1 MHPQRE
7 LIISIYKMTDN
18 KIIEQEE
25 TLLLRRKLDLLLRT
39 GKLLVESAADTN
51 RVVRNMK
58 RVAAYLGLPEEKLH
72 IDVSYTMLMVNVSD
86 EAHSFSK
93 FQKCEKHGI
102 NMTAISAISKLSWRA
117 IEQDYS
123 LDEYEKELE
132 RISHTPRNYVPYL
145 VAVGAGFACGGFCK
159 LFGCDWMAFLL
170 ASISAFV
177 GFRVRARFIEFGV
190 NVYMSIAIAAFVST
204 CLAYAS
210 SFTGWS
216 STPYHPL
223 LACALFIVPGVP
235 LINFVDDMIDNYLLV
250 GITRAANTVMMVGAM
265 AFGIVLAI
273 RLCVME
279 DVTIDKKFSELSMI
293 PHDPYYVYAIAAAI
307 AAMGFSMIF
316 NIQRRLLWVVAIG
329 GIIAVCTRNF
339 VNFELGFGPVIGS
352 FMGSFVVSLIAVKA
366 VHWFHVPNHVL
377 TIPSVIPMI
386 PGVLM
391 YRSLLGFIDMHGVVG
406 EVTVAFFN
414 GINSA
419 LIILCIALGV
429 AVPNIFARRYI
440 AKDRQKCLEEELKK
454 RKARGKFIEW

>member
-1 MHPQRE
+1 M
-7 LIISIYKMTDN
+7 DN
-18 KIIEQEE
+18 QKINEKASEQKV
-25 TLLLRRKLDLLLRT
+25 LLLRRKLDLLLRT

-51 RVVRNMK
+51 RIVRNMY
-58 RVAAYLGLPEEKLH
+58 RVAAYLGLPEDKLH
-72 IDVSYTMLMVNVSD
+72 IDVNYTMLVVNVSD
-86 EAHSFSK
+86 MAHSYSK

-102 NMTAISAISKLSWRA
+102 NMTAISEISKLSWRA

-123 LDEYEKELE
+123 LDQYEEELNN
-132 RISHTPRNYVPYL
+132 IANKKRNYVPYL

-159 LFGCDWMAFLL
+159 LFGCDWVAFLF
-170 ASISAFV
+170 ASVCAFC
-177 GFRVRARFIEFGV
+177 GFRIRARCIEFGI
-190 NVYMSIAIAAFVST
+190 NIYMSIAIAAFAAT
-204 CLAYAS
+204 CLAYLS

-235 LINFVDDMIDNYLLV
+235 LINFVDDMVDNYLLV
-250 GITRAANTVMMVGAM
+250 GITRAANTVMIIGSM
-265 AFGIVLAI
+265 AFGIVLAM
-273 RLCVME
+273 RLLLME
-279 DVTIDKKFSELSMI
+279 DVSIDKKFSELSMI
-293 PHDPYYVYAIAAAI
+293 PHDPYYIYAVAAAI
-307 AAMGFSMIF
+307 SAVGFSMIF

-352 FMGSFVVSLIAVKA
+352 FAGSFIVSLIALKA

-391 YRSLLGFIDMHGVVG
+391 YRSLFEFINMKGVVG
-406 EVTVAFFN
+406 EVTLAMFN
-414 GINSA
+414 GITAS
-419 LIILCIALGV
+419 LIILCISLGV
-429 AVPNIFARRYI
+429 AVPNIFGRRYI
-440 AKDRQKCLEEELKK
+440 AKDRQRFLKEALEK

>member
-1 MHPQRE
+1 MRRR
-7 LIISIYKMTDN
+7 
-18 KIIEQEE
+18 
-25 TLLLRRKLDLLLRT
+25 LLLRRKLDLLLRT

-250 GITRAANTVMMVGAM
+250 GITRAANTVMMVGAIGYLRKE
-265 AFGIVLAI
+265 AVVLDSSIPRGYILLTYKKIPLGFAKNIGNRANNLYPQEWRI
-273 RLCVME
+273 RSGYLP
-279 DVTIDKKFSELSMI
+279 DVLSMVW
-293 PHDPYYVYAIAAAI
+293 D
-307 AAMGFSMIF
+307 
-316 NIQRRLLWVVAIG
+316 
-329 GIIAVCTRNF
+329 
-339 VNFELGFGPVIGS
+339 
-352 FMGSFVVSLIAVKA
+352 
-366 VHWFHVPNHVL
+366 
-377 TIPSVIPMI
+377 
-386 PGVLM
+386 
-391 YRSLLGFIDMHGVVG
+391 D
-406 EVTVAFFN
+406 
-414 GINSA
+414 
-419 LIILCIALGV
+419 
-429 AVPNIFARRYI
+429 
-440 AKDRQKCLEEELKK
+440 
-454 RKARGKFIEW
+454 